1 MDVDAVAAG
10 GVNHGVEG
18 RCNGARLDGAHP
30 ISAARPNMPDQ
41 NHDRPRL
48 VALLLIVIAAIGVI
62 DAVSILHFGAFTAF
76 VTGTI
81 ILLGAEIVGQ
91 AHAGA
96 TKAIVLV
103 AYFGG
108 AILGGRLMRRPK
120 AAERLLADSLFV
132 TVALLLAAALVI
144 ATLGIETPAFHW
156 TAAALIAIAM
166 GSQTSAS
173 RHLAV
178 PDMVLPLATLA
189 VHGLAHDSRLAGG
202 REERTPRR
210 LGIVCALLLGAAAG
224 AALSAY
230 SVWPGLLLAAAL
242 LALAGIFALR
252 IATNVVPRERADP

>member
-1 MDVDAVAAG
+1 
-10 GVNHGVEG
+10 
-18 RCNGARLDGAHP
+18 
-30 ISAARPNMPDQ
+30 MPDQ
-41 NHDRPRL
+41 NPDRRRL
-48 VALLLIVIAAIGVI
+48 VALLLIVTAAIGVI

-108 AILGGRLMRRPK
+108 AILGGRLMRRRK
-120 AAERLLADSLFV
+120 AAERLLAESLFV
-132 TVALLLAAALVI
+132 TVALLLVAALVI
-144 ATLGIETPAFHW
+144 ATLGIETPPSRW
-156 TAAALIAIAM
+156 AAVALVAVAM
-166 GSQTSAS
+166 GSQTSVS

-189 VHGLAHDSRLAGG
+189 VHGLAPAGQTAV
-202 REERTPRR
+202 EERTLRR
-210 LGIVCALLLGAAAG
+210 LGIVFGLLLGAAAG

-242 LALAGIFALR
+242 LVLAAIFALR
-252 IATNVVPRERADP
+252 TAAEPVPPERAEH

>member
-1 MDVDAVAAG
+1 
-10 GVNHGVEG
+10 
-18 RCNGARLDGAHP
+18 
-30 ISAARPNMPDQ
+30 MPDQ
-41 NHDRPRL
+41 NHDRRRM
-48 VALLLIVIAAIGVI
+48 VALLLIVIAATGVI
-62 DAVSILHFGAFTAF
+62 DAVSILHFQAFTAF

-81 ILLGAEIVGQ
+81 ILLGAELVGEGRP
-91 AHAGA
+91 GA
-96 TKAIVLV
+96 TKAIVLI

-108 AILGGRLMRRPK
+108 AILGGRLMRRQK
-120 AAERLLADSLFV
+120 AAERLFAESLFV
-132 TVALLLAAALVI
+132 TVALILAAALVI
-144 ATLGIETPAFHW
+144 ASLGVETPPTRW
-156 TAAALIAIAM
+156 AAVALVAVAM

-202 REERTPRR
+202 REERTLRR

-242 LALAGIFALR
+242 LALAATFALR
-252 IATNVVPRERADP
+252 AAADAAPPGRADH

>member
-1 MDVDAVAAG
+1 
-10 GVNHGVEG
+10 
-18 RCNGARLDGAHP
+18 
-30 ISAARPNMPDQ
+30 MPDQ
-41 NHDRPRL
+41 NHDRPRM
-48 VALLLIVIAAIGVI
+48 VALLLIIIAAIGVI
-62 DAVSILHFGAFTAF
+62 DAVSILHFEAFTAF

-91 AHAGA
+91 AHAGP

-108 AILGGRLMRRPK
+108 AILGGRLMRRQK
-120 AAERLLADSLFV
+120 AAERLLAELLFV
-132 TVALLLAAALVI
+132 TVALILAAALVI
-144 ATLGIETPAFHW
+144 AALGVDTPQIRW
-156 TAAALIAIAM
+156 TAAALVAVAM

-202 REERTPRR
+202 REERTLRR
-210 LGIVCALLLGAAAG
+210 LGIVFALLLGAAAG

-242 LALAGIFALR
+242 LALAATFALR
-252 IATNVVPRERADP
+252 TAAEPAPPERAEH

>member
-1 MDVDAVAAG
+1 
-10 GVNHGVEG
+10 
-18 RCNGARLDGAHP
+18 
-30 ISAARPNMPDQ
+30 MPDQ
-41 NHDRPRL
+41 NPDRRRL
-48 VALLLIVIAAIGVI
+48 VALLLIVTAAIGVI

-76 VTGTI
+76 VTGTV
-81 ILLGAEIVGQ
+81 ILLGAEIFGQ

-108 AILGGRLMRRPK
+108 AILGGRLMRRRK
-120 AAERLLADSLFV
+120 AAERLLAESLFV
-132 TVALLLAAALVI
+132 TVALILAAALVI
-144 ATLGIETPAFHW
+144 ATLGVETPPFRW
-156 TAAALIAIAM
+156 TAAALVAVAM

-202 REERTPRR
+202 REERTLRR
-210 LGIVCALLLGAAAG
+210 LGIVFGLLLGAAAG
-224 AALSAY
+224 AVLSAY

-242 LALAGIFALR
+242 LALAATFALR
-252 IATNVVPRERADP
+252 TAAEPAPPERAEH

>member
-1 MDVDAVAAG
+1 MDVDLVAAG

-30 ISAARPNMPDQ
+30 MSAARSNMPDQ

-81 ILLGAEIVGQ
+81 ILLGAEMVGE
-91 AHAGA
+91 AHADA

-103 AYFGG
+103 AYLGG
-108 AILGGRLMRRPK
+108 AILGGRLMRRQK
-120 AAERLLADSLFV
+120 AAERLLAESLIV

-144 ATLGIETPAFHW
+144 A
-156 TAAALIAIAM
+156 ALDSEAPPFRWVAVALVAVAM

-202 REERTPRR
+202 REERTLRR

-242 LALAGIFALR
+242 LTLVAILALR
-252 IATNVVPRERADP
+252 TATEVVPPERANS

>member
-1 MDVDAVAAG
+1 MTWKVAAT
-10 GVNHGVEG
+10 
-18 RCNGARLDGAHP
+18 ARGCAHP
-30 ISAARPNMPDQ
+30 ISVTRPDMPDQ

-62 DAVSILHFGAFTAF
+62 DAVSILHFQAFTAF

-81 ILLGAEIVGQ
+81 ILLGAELVGEGRP
-91 AHAGA
+91 GA

-108 AILGGRLMRRPK
+108 AILGGRLMRRQK
-120 AAERLLADSLFV
+120 AVERLFAESLFV
-132 TVALLLAAALVI
+132 TVALILAAALVI
-144 ATLGIETPAFHW
+144 AVLGMETPPFRW
-156 TAAALIAIAM
+156 AAIALVAVAM

-202 REERTPRR
+202 REERTLRR

-252 IATNVVPRERADP
+252 IAREAAPPERADR

>member
-1 MDVDAVAAG
+1 
-10 GVNHGVEG
+10 
-18 RCNGARLDGAHP
+18 
-30 ISAARPNMPDQ
+30 
-41 NHDRPRL
+41 
-48 VALLLIVIAAIGVI
+48 
-62 DAVSILHFGAFTAF
+62 
-76 VTGTI
+76 
-81 ILLGAEIVGQ
+81 
-91 AHAGA
+91 
-96 TKAIVLV
+96 
-103 AYFGG
+103 
-108 AILGGRLMRRPK
+108 
-120 AAERLLADSLFV
+120 
-132 TVALLLAAALVI
+132 
-144 ATLGIETPAFHW
+144 ETPPFHW

-224 AALSAY
+224 AALSVY

-252 IATNVVPRERADP
+252 SPRRWRRPREPTLETSSTDLTRSRLTWGGGRAHFGWHGREP

>member
-1 MDVDAVAAG
+1 
-10 GVNHGVEG
+10 
-18 RCNGARLDGAHP
+18 
-30 ISAARPNMPDQ
+30 MPDQ

-108 AILGGRLMRRPK
+108 AILGGRLMRRKK

-144 ATLGIETPAFHW
+144 AAFGIETPPFRW

-224 AALSAY
+224 AALSVY
-230 SVWPGLLLAAAL
+230 SVWPGLVLAAAL

-252 IATNVVPRERADP
+252 FATEVVPPQEGDS